1 MACRSESPPERRYI
15 HLGIFTSGG
24 ASLGGGKGAAVD
36 ALAEPA
42 DAGSAGALASEL
54 GV

>member
-1 MACRSESPPERRYI
+1 MMATSWVFTS
-15 HLGIFTSGG
+15 TSGG

-42 DAGSAGALASEL
+42 DAVSAGALASEL